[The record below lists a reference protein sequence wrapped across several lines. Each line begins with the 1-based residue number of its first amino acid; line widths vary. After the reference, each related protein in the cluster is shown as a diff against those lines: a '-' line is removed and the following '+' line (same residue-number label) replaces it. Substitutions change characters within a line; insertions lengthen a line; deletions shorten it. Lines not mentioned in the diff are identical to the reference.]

1 MHQVF
6 SLDQIVAEICNLC
19 SFMILDAQAKR
30 LSICGFEMEKISLKN
45 AAEGLLVCNFGN
57 GEEKE
62 RECLSEHFS
71 SLCSVFLIYILVPN

>member
-1 MHQVF
+1 
-6 SLDQIVAEICNLC
+6 
-19 SFMILDAQAKR
+19 
-30 LSICGFEMEKISLKN
+30 MEKISLKN